1 MQCLGRLFASSHGRT
16 STFRVVGPAT
26 MLESVPLRDAA
37 AVRLEEGA
45 TTIVVDLAECT
56 WMDSTFLGTLLVL
69 ARQAERGGRGARV
82 LLGSPSL
89 ECQRVIEQTGVAEI
103 LAAVVSQPTEGQVW
117 TELHGAS
124 DDTDALRRNVL
135 RANEQLARL
144 GGAAG
149 DEFREVA
156 RALAEDQRKFPA
168 H

>member
-1 MQCLGRLFASSHGRT
+1 
-16 STFRVVGPAT
+16 
-26 MLESVPLRDAA
+26 MLESVPFRNAA
-37 AVRLEEGA
+37 MARLEEGA
-45 TTIVVDLAECT
+45 TTIVVDLGECT

-69 ARQAERGGRGARV
+69 ERQAERSGRGARV

-89 ECQRVIEQTGVAEI
+89 ECQRLLEQTGVGEI
-103 LAAVVSQPTEGQVW
+103 LPAVVSQSTEGQAW
-117 TELHGAS
+117 TELRGAS

-149 DEFREVA
+149 EEFREVA